1 MAHGK
6 MSERQK
12 KFIKSKKG
20 LGDGSMTDAEMEQLI
35 RSMEAFDDSGSIS
48 EKDRNESKYKSFKN
62 KMRKS
67 K

>member
-48 EKDRNESKYKSFKN
+48 EKDRNEFKYKSFKN